1 MSVKNEI
8 KISFDARAFEAT
20 EHEHVKEIMDNL
32 ESKKSENEWV
42 MPKYKITKKLQF
54 SFIGIIVTK

>member
-42 MPKYKITKKLQF
+42 IPKYKIIKKVQF
-54 SFIGIIVTK
+54 SILGITVTK

>member
-42 MPKYKITKKLQF
+42 IQNTKLFQNYNF
-54 SFIGIIVTK
+54 

>member
-42 MPKYKITKKLQF
+42 LQNTKLLKNYNFQF
-54 SFIGIIVTK
+54 